1 VHSSAGFVS
10 PNFIAVGTNSML
22 KKAPMEVGA
31 CYKLEIM
38 AKSLMNQS

>member
-22 KKAPMEVGA
+22 KHLTKAPMEAGT
-31 CYKLEIM
+31 C
-38 AKSLMNQS
+38 